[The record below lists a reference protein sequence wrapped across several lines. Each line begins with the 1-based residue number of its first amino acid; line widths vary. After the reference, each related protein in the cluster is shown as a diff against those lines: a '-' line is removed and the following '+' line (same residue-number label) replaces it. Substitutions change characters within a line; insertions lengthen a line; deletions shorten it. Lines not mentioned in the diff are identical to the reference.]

1 MRRNQKKPT
10 ELICR
15 IDVSAFLSI
24 QLVLLFVLM
33 VAVND
38 RTDLPRNSTDQPKVV
53 HAVPMPGAMRENA
66 MIVAVQRDGRVW
78 LGSQTISSAELPTHL
93 REAVSHGAE
102 RKVYIHA
109 DARARY
115 GSVLDVLSAVR
126 AAGIENIG
134 FFVDEKGTPSKPIY
148 HGL

>member
-1 MRRNQKKPT
+1 MRRIHKKHT
-10 ELICR
+10 ELTCR

-38 RTDLPRNSTDQPKVV
+38 QKDLPRNSTDQPKVV
-53 HAVPMPGAMRENA
+53 HAIPMPGANREDA

-78 LGSQTISSAELPTHL
+78 LRNQTISAAELPIHL

-109 DARARY
+109 DAHARY
-115 GSVLDVLSAVR
+115 RSVLNVLSAVR
-126 AAGIENIG
+126 AAGIENVG
-134 FFVDEKGTPSKPIY
+134 FFVDDKGTPSKPV
-148 HGL
+148 HHSP